1 MINKFTKKEYIVY
14 IKYIAVILI
23 VIICGCIYLY
33 QKNNNKQNDNSL
45 QQNIKIDID
54 DNAVDNSL
62 KQEESSVS
70 ADISNGDKDKIYV
83 HVCGAIVN
91 PGVYTCEADS
101 RLFEVVE
108 LAGGFAQDADE
119 TYLNLVDKVTDGQK
133 IYVPSIDEIP
143 QDNSTGTVSGD
154 NVSGQIQR
162 NTSSGNSI
170 SNGNSGLININTATK
185 EQLMTL
191 PGIGE
196 SKAADIIDY
205 RNSIGSFNKP
215 EDIKNISGIKE
226 AAYAKIK
233 DMICI

>member
-14 IKYIAVILI
+14 IKYIAAILI
-23 VIICGCIYLY
+23 VTICGCIYLY

-54 DNAVDNSL
+54 DNAVKNSL
-62 KQEESSVS
+62 KQEESSVC

-119 TYLNLVDKVTDGQK
+119 TYLNLVDKVTDG
-133 IYVPSIDEIP
+133 
-143 QDNSTGTVSGD
+143 
-154 NVSGQIQR
+154 
-162 NTSSGNSI
+162 
-170 SNGNSGLININTATK
+170 
-185 EQLMTL
+185 
-191 PGIGE
+191 
-196 SKAADIIDY
+196 
-205 RNSIGSFNKP
+205 
-215 EDIKNISGIKE
+215 
-226 AAYAKIK
+226 
-233 DMICI
+233 

>member
-14 IKYIAVILI
+14 IKYIAAILI

-54 DNAVDNSL
+54 DNAAENIL
-62 KQEESSVS
+62 KQEESSVC

-143 QDNSTGTVSGD
+143 QDNGMGTVSGD
-154 NVSGQIQR
+154 NISGQIQR
-162 NTSSGNSI
+162 GWNH
-170 SNGNSGLININTATK
+170 LV
-185 EQLMTL
+185 
-191 PGIGE
+191 PG
-196 SKAADIIDY
+196 
-205 RNSIGSFNKP
+205 
-215 EDIKNISGIKE
+215 
-226 AAYAKIK
+226 
-233 DMICI
+233 ML